1 MWRDTGQLIANPK
14 VSSGRRLQ
22 CKLLNTYAHICPLY
36 SVVIAVSIVHVVI
49 YVSLYYPLRA
59 LLMATIIKTWR
70 RVWMLSSCPN
80 CE

>member
-22 CKLLNTYAHICPLY
+22 CKLLYTYAHICPLY

-49 YVSLYYPLRA
+49 HVSLYYPLRA